1 MRQYSTALRFPI
13 TSVCTAALVGFM
25 LLNSSIAPAAI
36 ANFAVN
42 EATVSNVEGA
52 RATVGTGTGTPTAA
66 PVVIY
71 GGTAGSTGTNCGS
84 TTTTCNTCVLGTLDA
99 CNERRINPNL
109 IVQISFTSG
118 IAGYPLIIFQGATQV
133 AVPQVGTP
141 PLVGIGG
148 VATINVRWGDLC
160 TNLSV
165 GSSAGAAPGCVL
177 ATDVFASGKFFVG
190 VTAVQGATA
199 FATTDES
206 REVQVVLKKG
216 DILSPSAST
225 SGTITQFKMVSGDNK
240 GSITALQTGAGSAFP
255 NAASSPFR
263 WVRLLF
269 AKRSAPNTP
278 VWATLNMASPHV
290 DLDIVIQGNVFN
302 VSPARIEGG
311 IGYDTAAPYNPYSL
325 AINNDQ
331 VYDFRVAVVDK
342 ARNAGFY
349 TTNDTVCTSP
359 TTSIGGSGPEC
370 HTIRPSE
377 VAGILAENVNCFV
390 ATAAYGSPMAYEVS
404 AFRAFRD
411 RFLVPTKLGKAFVRF
426 YYKKGP
432 IAAHFIAKN
441 DTLRAI
447 SRGLLWGPLQFAKF
461 ANVEGLAAA
470 LLLLTLLTLSPFAAW
485 YLIRRRKDRR
495 SDLHA

>member
-1 MRQYSTALRFPI
+1 MRQLSTSLRLLI
-13 TSVCTAALVGFM
+13 SCACAAALVAIV
-25 LLNSSIAPAAI
+25 LLNSSIATAAI

-42 EATVSNVEGA
+42 EATVSNVEGLV
-52 RATVGTGTGTPTAA
+52 ATVGTGTTAA

-84 TTTTCNTCVLGTLDA
+84 TSTTCNTCVLGTLDA

-109 IVQISFTSG
+109 IVQISFTSA
-118 IAGYPLIIFQGATQV
+118 IAGYPLIVFQGATQI

-148 VATINVRWGDLC
+148 QATINVRWSDLC

-165 GSSAGAAPGCVL
+165 GGAAGAAPGCVL
-177 ATDVFASGKFFVG
+177 TTDVFASGKFFVG

-206 REVQVVLKKG
+206 REVQVVLKRG
-216 DILSPSAST
+216 DIISPSAST
-225 SGTITQFKMVSGDNK
+225 TGTVTQFKMVSGDNK
-240 GSITALQTGAGSAFP
+240 GSITELQTGAGSAFP

-263 WVRLLF
+263 WVRLMF
-269 AKRSAPNTP
+269 AKRSSSNTT
-278 VWATLNMASPHV
+278 VWSTINMASPHV
-290 DLDIVIQGNVFN
+290 DLDIIISGNVFN

-311 IGYDTAAPYNPYSL
+311 IGYDTAVPYYPYSL
-325 AINNDQ
+325 AIKNDQ
-331 VYDFRVAVVDK
+331 VYDFRVGVVDK

-349 TTNDTVCTSP
+349 TSNDTVCTSP
-359 TTSIGGSGPEC
+359 TTSVGGSGPEC

-441 DTLRAI
+441 ETLRAV
-447 SRGLLWGPLQFAKF
+447 SRGLLWAPLQFAKF
-461 ANVEGLAAA
+461 ANDEGLAAA
-470 LLLLTLLTLSPFAAW
+470 LLLLTLLTLSPFAVW
-485 YLIRRRKDRR
+485 YLIRLRKDRR
-495 SDLHA
+495 SDLHV